1 MHARLLSTQVY
12 IRAGQD
18 IYQVA
23 TTAVFSSNRSSVVR
37 VMQFLNE
44 TRLMIR
50 YVMFAKRNRSINDG
64 VAHAASCIA
73 LRAAGWR
80 FEEHRAHLG
89 TGAREKASLII

>member
-1 MHARLLSTQVY
+1 MHAGLLSTQVY

-23 TTAVFSSNRSSVVR
+23 ATAVFSSNRSSVVR
-37 VMQFLNE
+37 VLQFLNE

-50 YVMFAKRNRSINDG
+50 YVMFAKKHRSINDG
-64 VAHAASCIA
+64 EAHAAPCIA

-80 FEEHRAHLG
+80 SEVHRAHLR
-89 TGAREKASLII
+89 TGAREIASLII